1 MQAGGEEGI
10 QAGGEEGM
18 QAGTYRYL
26 AQDRV
31 TYGVAAATAVA
42 QEVEQ
47 AGAARVLIVASR
59 SLAGKTPV
67 VDEVKEALGG
77 RVAGVFDGCREHT
90 PIDTV
95 IDCVRAIRDAEA
107 DLVVTLGGGTPIDTV
122 KAALVCLA
130 EGIDDAAGLLTYRV
144 QVDAD
149 GRPQIP
155 PVGPSPV
162 RQVAVPTTLSGAE
175 FSNLAGVT
183 DPARGIKDAYFGR
196 DSIPVA
202 VILDPAVTVHT
213 PEYLWISTGVRAVDH
228 AVETVCS
235 RAPQPLPDG
244 AALHALRLFAQ
255 ALPKSRSAPDVL
267 DARLDCQL
275 AVWLATMGLGRV
287 PYGASHGIGH
297 QLGAVAGV
305 PHGQCSCVMLPSV
318 LRWNIG
324 VNAERQALVSE
335 AMGRPGEPA
344 GDVVE
349 TFVASLGQ
357 PTRLRDVGVEAD
369 QLDTIAAG
377 SLENM
382 MVRSNPRPI
391 TTAAQI
397 REILDLAW

>member
-1 MQAGGEEGI
+1 MQS
-10 QAGGEEGM
+10 
-18 QAGTYRYL
+18 GTYRYL
-26 AQDRV
+26 AQDHV

-47 AGAARVLIVASR
+47 VGAARVLIVASR

-67 VDEVKEALGG
+67 VEEIRAALDD

-90 PIDTV
+90 PIGTV
-95 IDCVRAIRDAEA
+95 IDCVDAIRAAKA

-130 EGIDDAAGLLTYRV
+130 ENVDDPAALLTYRV
-144 QVDAD
+144 QVDPQ
-149 GRPQIP
+149 GRPRIP
-155 PVGPSPV
+155 PVAPSPV

-196 DSIPVA
+196 DSIPIS
-202 VILDPAVTVHT
+202 VILDPAVSIHT

-228 AVETVCS
+228 AVETICS
-235 RAPQPLPDG
+235 RAPQPLPD
-244 AALHALRLFAQ
+244 AAAIHALRLFAA
-255 ALPKSRSAPDVL
+255 ALPRSRNAPDDR

-297 QLGAVAGV
+297 QLGAVASV
-305 PHGQCSCVMLPSV
+305 PHGRCSCVMLPSV
-318 LRWNIG
+318 LRYNAA
-324 VNAERQALVSE
+324 VNADRQALVSE
-335 AMGRPGEPA
+335 AMGRPGDPA

-349 TFVASLGQ
+349 AFVASLGQ
-357 PTRLRDVGVEAD
+357 PTRLRDAGVAAD

-382 MVRSNPRPI
+382 MVRSNPRPVE
-391 TTAAQI
+391 TAAQI
-397 REILDLAW
+397 REILDMAW

>member
-1 MQAGGEEGI
+1 
-10 QAGGEEGM
+10 M

-47 AGAARVLIVASR
+47 AGATRVLIVASR
-59 SLAGKTPV
+59 SLAGNTPV
-67 VDEVKEALGG
+67 VDEIRAALGD
-77 RVAGVFDGCREHT
+77 RAVGVFDGCREHT

-95 IDCVRAIRDAEA
+95 IGCVRAIRDA
-107 DLVVTLGGGTPIDTV
+107 DVDRVVTLGGGTPIDTV

-144 QVDAD
+144 QVDTD

-162 RQVAVPTTLSGAE
+162 RQIAVPTTLSGAE

-202 VILDPAVTVHT
+202 VILDAAVTVYT

-228 AVETVCS
+228 AVETICSAAPQILPDAAAIHALKLFATALPRS
-235 RAPQPLPDG
+235 RA
-244 AALHALRLFAQ
+244 
-255 ALPKSRSAPDVL
+255 APDDVA
-267 DARLDCQL
+267 ARLDCQQ

-305 PHGQCSCVMLPSV
+305 AHGHCSCVMLPSV
-318 LRWNIG
+318 LRYNAA
-324 VNAERQALVSE
+324 VNADRQALVSE
-335 AMGRPGEPA
+335 AMGQPGVPA
-344 GDVVE
+344 ADVVE
-349 TFVASLGQ
+349 ALVTSLGQ
-357 PTRLRDVGVEAD
+357 PTRLRDVGVERA
-369 QLDTIAAG
+369 QLDAIAAG
-377 SLENM
+377 SVENM
-382 MVRSNPRPI
+382 MVRSNPRPVE
-391 TTAAQI
+391 TAVQI
-397 REILDLAW
+397 REILDMAW